1 MTWQVWT
8 ALIKHGPE
16 CALRPCRANLDEPA
30 SARWCRRTQNQE
42 ALELDAEAELFRKAT
57 RVGYRVEVREPSSD
71 EGKVKRKGAVLP
83 APVVEEEAILLGG
96 PEVLRCDP
104 LLLLPSSPTRC
115 D

>member
-30 SARWCRRTQNQE
+30 SARWCRRTQNQD
-42 ALELDAEAELFRKAT
+42 ALELDAEAEAT
-57 RVGYRVEVREPSSD
+57 RVQSREVEVREPSSN

-83 APVVEEEAILLGG
+83 APVVEEAILLGG